1 MTFDTSIRF
10 CNSCGAS
17 IEIAIPDGD
26 TRERHVCNNCGRIQY
41 QNPKIVTGCVPLWQD
56 RILLC
61 RRAIEPRLGLWT
73 VPAGFM
79 ENNETLAEGAVRET
93 LEEACAPVSDIRL
106 FGVYSLPRISQ
117 VYVMFLGNLLR
128 ENGFAV
134 GAETLEVRLFR
145 EDEIPWDE
153 MAFRVVETT
162 LKRYLGER
170 EHGGFSIALTDLH

>member
-1 MTFDTSIRF
+1 MTLDTSIRF
-10 CNSCGAS
+10 CNVCGQG
-17 IEIAIPDGD
+17 IEIAVPDGD
-26 TRERHVCNNCGRIQY
+26 NRERHVCHGCGKIQY
-41 QNPKIVTGCVPLWQD
+41 QNPKIVTGCVPIWED

-79 ENNETLAEGAVRET
+79 ENNETLSEGAIRET

-106 FGVYSLPRISQ
+106 YGIYSLPRISQ

-128 ENGFAV
+128 EDGFDV
-134 GAETLEVRLFR
+134 GAETLETRLFR
-145 EDEIPWDE
+145 REEIPWDE
-153 MAFRVVETT
+153 MAFRVVEVT

-170 EHGGFSIALTDLH
+170 EHDGYTVTLVDID